1 MCFAYYNFHC
11 FFQPF
16 KRFVEIGRI
25 VVLQD
30 GPKTGEI
37 AAIVDV
43 IDQNR
48 VLLNGPCTGVGR
60 QEYRIKNLHLTPLK
74 ITFPFSARTKV
85 VRKAWEDEKV
95 SDKWAESGW
104 AKRMQMKARR
114 QGLNDLDRFK
124 LMKAIALATRSLLRP
139 LLSRKTKCQRLENYK
154 K

>member
-1 MCFAYYNFHC
+1 MGL
-11 FFQPF
+11 FFETSVENMPF

-25 VVLQD
+25 AVLQD

-48 VLLNGPCTGVGR
+48 VLLDGPCSGVGR

-95 SDKWAESGW
+95 SEKWAESGW

-114 QGLNDLDRFK
+114 QGLNDFDRFK
-124 LMKAIALATRSLLRP
+124 LMKAKSARNKILA
-139 LLSRKTKCQRLENYK
+139 KAVAIK
-154 K
+154 KNKMSKAGKL